1 VTDSRRAAPGAQIA
15 RIDGTAGY
23 PSGAGIVA
31 VTPGGPAD
39 RAGLRAGDVIS
50 SAGPRPG
57 TVIAVLSALAAA
69 GSFGVA
75 AALQHSQ
82 ARETAA
88 GKTLRFRLLTD
99 LASRPAWRAGIVLA
113 AAAYGLQALAL
124 AFGPLA
130 LVAPIVATDLL
141 FAMPLAAWWS
151 RRPMRRRDWAGC
163 ALVASGIG
171 IFLATS
177 PPSSGRSDASAWEW
191 VLAFGAVTLV
201 CAVAV
206 TLGNIRRAA
215 LRAGL
220 LAAAAGV
227 TFGLTAAVTLSASR
241 LFRDAGPASILG
253 HWQPWAL
260 ITLGLA
266 GLLLSQS
273 AYQAGQL
280 PASLPVIDTV
290 EPISG
295 VVIGTAVFDERL
307 ATYPAVLAIQLS
319 GAVIAVAGIAM
330 LAPHIKQSQSAHET
344 SD

>member
-1 VTDSRRAAPGAQIA
+1 MA
-15 RIDGTAGY
+15 GTV
-23 PSGAGIVA
+23 VA
-31 VTPGGPAD
+31 VLA
-39 RAGLRAGDVIS
+39 
-50 SAGPRPG
+50 
-57 TVIAVLSALAAA
+57 ALAAA

-75 AALQHSQ
+75 AVLQHRQ
-82 ARETAA
+82 ACEAAA
-88 GKTLRFRLLTD
+88 GQTLRLRLLAD
-99 LASRPAWRAGIVLA
+99 LARRPAWLAGIVLA

-151 RRPMRRRDWAGC
+151 RRPMRRPDWAGC

-171 IFLATS
+171 IFLVTS
-177 PPSSGRSDASAWEW
+177 PPSSGRSDAPASEW
-191 VLAFGAVTLV
+191 LLAFGAVALA

-206 TLGNIRRAA
+206 TVGKARRDAV
-215 LRAGL
+215 RAGL

-241 LFRDAGPASILG
+241 LLRDASPASILG

-280 PASLPVIDTV
+280 TASLPVIDAV

-307 ATYPAVLAIQLS
+307 ATSPSMLAIQLS
-319 GAVIAVAGIAM
+319 GAAIAVAGIAL
-330 LAPHIKQSQSAHET
+330 LAPAALALPAGDTDHGGDSPARPPAGAQPRLPSNHQKEQRDDGVSPRTGASR
-344 SD
+344 SS